1 MLRSLFAFIA
11 IFIISHASLYAQD
24 WKSEDLSFDFS
35 SFEMPQSQ
43 KIPVN
48 QLILISPFKAPGRD
62 GVIAPTY
69 FRIIMGYGSL
79 SIFDALGTDEVA
91 GLKRKDAQKFVEDL
105 RDQGK
110 TEKDGAFIAGLTNI
124 HNGNEFF
131 IFFNLERMKHSP
143 GYASRLLAHEPL
155 HMAKLLI
162 TTIEKP
168 GIDYIKDPWVNMTDD
183 NEEYFAETLER
194 IAAICTDRYHNLK
207 IFNP

>member
-1 MLRSLFAFIA
+1 MLKGLITFFA
-11 IFIISHASLYAQD
+11 IFIFLYDSLYAQD
-24 WKSEDLSFDFS
+24 WSSEDLSFAFS
-35 SFEMPQSQ
+35 SFELPRSPN
-43 KIPVN
+43 IPVN
-48 QLILISPFKAPGRD
+48 QLIQISPFVAPGRD
-62 GVIAPTY
+62 GVIAPTS

-91 GLKRKDAQKFVEDL
+91 GLKRKDAQKFIEDL
-105 RDQGK
+105 RQQGK
-110 TEKDGAFIAGLTNI
+110 TEIDGAFIAGLTNI
-124 HNGNEFF
+124 HKGNEFF
-131 IFFNLERMKHSP
+131 IFFNLDRMMHSN

-194 IAAICTDRYHNLK
+194 IAAICTDRYIYLK
-207 IFNP
+207 NFKP